1 MVVEIID
8 EKIDAVIYYTDDVE
22 RHISDGPETT
32 DFDKIFLFLGHGC
45 MMAYGYYLTLQEKD
59 NA

>member
-22 RHISDGPETT
+22 RHISDGPETS
-32 DFDKIFLFLGHGC
+32 DFDKIFLFMGHGC
-45 MMAYGYYLTLQEKD
+45 MMAYGYYLVLQEEN